1 MLQAK
6 RYHIIC
12 DLKGCNANIKDKE
25 KVREFIEELAKL
37 TNMTILEGPI
47 IAAGKPEN
55 PGLSA
60 LVIIDFSHISIHTF
74 TKYDE
79 ALIDVFS
86 CKEYDKD
93 LVIDYCRSYFGVD
106 KQNSRVKEVWWG

>member
-12 DLKGCNANIKDKE
+12 DIKGCNDKIRDRQAI
-25 KVREFIEELAKL
+25 REFIEELVKI
-37 TNMTILEGPI
+37 TNMSILEGPI
-47 IAAGKPEN
+47 VAEGKPEN

-60 LVIIDFSHISIHTF
+60 FVIIDFSHISIHTF

-93 LVIDYCRSYFGVD
+93 LVSDYCRSYFGVD
-106 KQNSRVKEVWWG
+106 KENSRVKEVWWG

>member
-12 DLKGCNANIKDKE
+12 DLKNCNEKIKD
-25 KVREFIEELAKL
+25 REALRQFLEDLVKTID
-37 TNMTILEGPI
+37 MTILEGPI
-47 IAAGKPEN
+47 IAEGKPEN

-60 LVIIDFSHISIHTF
+60 LVIVDFSHLSIHTF

-79 ALIDVFS
+79 VLIDIFS
-86 CKEYDKD
+86 CKEFSRD
-93 LVIDYCRSYFGVD
+93 LTIDYCLNFFGTT
-106 KQNSRVKEVWWG
+106 KEHSRIKEVWWG